1 VRRLVAVLALFW
13 ALANIGMSFFFVMG
27 AFTSKTAAKE
37 GVLAQLSL
45 LGGGVLIAALG
56 LLLAWQCFRVL
67 TSSGGAGADSP

>member
-1 VRRLVAVLALFW
+1 MRKLVAVLALLW

-37 GVLAQLSL
+37 GLLAQLSL

-56 LLLAWQCFRVL
+56 ALLAWQCFRVL
-67 TSSGGAGADSP
+67 SSSGAAVAD